1 MKSVFIFLL
10 LFVAFGIFNFIT
22 VVPVIYYGTQD
33 IITAKV
39 IDKEIKIRGT
49 QKDELYFIKTDKEVL
64 QDSTKSVFIKDSG
77 SRIYPIIEK
86 GKIYKFLVYG
96 FEIPFLTLYRNIL
109 KAEEEK

>member
-1 MKSVFIFLL
+1 MKSVLIFLL
-10 LFVAFGIFNFIT
+10 LFIAFGIVNFVT
-22 VVPVIYYGTQD
+22 VIPVIYYGTQD
-33 IITAKV
+33 ILIAKV

-64 QDSTKSVFIKDSG
+64 QDSTKSIFVKDSG
-77 SRIYPIIEK
+77 SRIYPIIER
-86 GKIYKFLVYG
+86 GKTYKFLVYG